1 MIIKIY
7 RFLYRKI
14 VTKFFDILMNRKN
27 IKLKFY
33 GSNYGGWHILET
45 EDIKNSTII
54 SCGVGEDISFDV
66 EMINQYKL
74 NVICVDPT
82 PRSIEYFN
90 KIIENLGSKKEQN
103 YSPDGYQQKNS
114 YDLSKLKND
123 DITLVKKAIWNKT
136 EEDLK
141 LYYPENKSNVSLSL
155 SNFSNDY
162 SKDTDFIK
170 VNAITYDD
178 LLKKFNLYKLSLIK
192 LDIEGAEYDVLISIL
207 KNNILPN
214 QILVEFDELY
224 TYELNQL
231 LKYYK
236 LHKKLINKNYI
247 SLKTNHFS
255 NQLYI
260 KKECLKKLH

>member
-1 MIIKIY
+1 MVTKIY

-14 VTKFFDILMNRKN
+14 ITKFFDILMSREN
-27 IKLKFY
+27 IKLKFF
-33 GSNYGGWHILET
+33 GSSYGGWHVFET
-45 EDIKNSTII
+45 EGIKNSTII
-54 SCGVGEDISFDV
+54 SCGVGEDISFDI

-90 KIIENLGSKKEQN
+90 KIIKNLGSKKEQN
-103 YSPDGYQQKNS
+103 YSLDGYQKINS
-114 YDLSKLKND
+114 YDLSGIKNN
-123 DITLVKKAIWNKT
+123 DITLVKYAIWNKT
-136 EEDLK
+136 EEELK

-155 SNFSNDY
+155 SNFSNNY
-162 SKDTDFIK
+162 REDTDFVK
-170 VNAITYDD
+170 VNAISYDD
-178 LLKKFNLYKLSLIK
+178 LLKKFNLTKLPLIK
-192 LDIEGAEYDVLISIL
+192 LDIEGAEYDVLISII
-207 KNNILPN
+207 KNNILPD

-224 TYELNQL
+224 TYEFSQL
-231 LKYYK
+231 LKYFK

-247 SLKTNHFS
+247 SIKTNHFS